1 MDFRL
6 TDQEERFREEIQTWL
21 GDNLPDGWIGID
33 REEQFDPEYWETTK
47 TMAKRLAAKGW
58 LTLAWS
64 PEYGGQGRSVIEQTI
79 FQDEMMF
86 SGVPG
91 TTMGIGGTQ
100 WVGPTLILSGT
111 DEQKQTHL
119 PPIAS
124 GDRWWCTGYSEP
136 GAGSDLASLETR
148 AVREGDDYVVN
159 GQKTWSSAAHIADWC
174 WLAVRTDPDAPKH
187 KGISLLLVD
196 MKSPGVQV
204 RPIVNM
210 AGTVAFNEI
219 YFDNVRV
226 PVRNLVGEENKG
238 WYVVAVALDFERSG
252 ITYAAYS
259 RKTLHLLYRAL
270 SEAGQRGKR
279 LAGDPVVR
287 HLLAD
292 MAIQVGIQRTFA
304 YRVAWLQSQGQVP
317 NQEASV
323 AKVFG
328 SETQQRVAAAGMRI
342 LGLYGQIEDESPL
355 APVWGRIERQYLNS
369 VSVTIAAGTSE
380 IQRNIIATRGL
391 GLPRQ

>member
-1 MDFRL
+1 MDFRF
-6 TDQEERFREEIQTWL
+6 TEDEERFREEIL
-21 GDNLPDGWIGID
+21 GWIADNLPKDWIGID
-33 REEQFDPEYWETTK
+33 REDQFDPEYWETTK
-47 TMAKRLAAKGW
+47 ETAKRLAGKGW
-58 LTLAWS
+58 LTLAW
-64 PEYGGQGRSVIEQTI
+64 PREYGGQGRSVIEQTI

-111 DEQKQTHL
+111 DEQKREHL

-124 GDRWWCTGYSEP
+124 GDAFWCTGYSEP
-136 GAGSDLASLETR
+136 GTGSDLAGLETR
-148 AVREGDDYVVN
+148 AVRQGDDYIVS
-159 GQKTWSSAAHIADWC
+159 GQKTWCSAAHVSGWC

-196 MKSPGVQV
+196 MKSPGVQA

-210 AGTVAFNEI
+210 AGAHSFNEI

-226 PVRNLVGEENKG
+226 PVRNLVGEENRG

-270 SEAGQRGKR
+270 SEAGGRGAR
-279 LAGDPVVR
+279 LARDPLVR

-292 MAIQVGIQRTFA
+292 LAIQVNIQRTFA
-304 YRVAWLQSQGQVP
+304 YRVAWLQGQGAVF
-317 NQEASV
+317 NLEASV

-328 SETQQRVAAAGMRI
+328 SETQQRVAQAGMRI
-342 LGLYGQIEDESPL
+342 LGLYGQVEEGSPM
-355 APVWGRIERQYLNS
+355 APVRGRVERQYLSS

-380 IQRNIIATRGL
+380 IQRNIHATRGL